1 MSNAD
6 KLGALEYEAEASAA
20 LWGEDV
26 TTFATLRIPITEPI
40 DLSGIKQDKI
50 ESARVVQ
57 YLQDGTPHIL
67 GPMEGSFKTKFWA
80 SGHGSTTAGSP
91 TLDAME
97 TFLGYVFGTAA
108 LSATTSTTA
117 SAGTATAWTTANSGA
132 FTAGGLVRLGVL
144 GDGKGNGQMFPISTC
159 VTTTL
164 TNLVASD
171 AAPTSS
177 DVVYP
182 VTHMHLPESASAA
195 ATSIVGLRLRWRTSN
210 LAMEF
215 HGCWPMSAKL
225 GGTNTGELPFWEI
238 TWGVS
243 WWRYTAT
250 SGVSAVTSN
259 TYNPAPIAAGSLV
272 VNDVGTATRASGKR
286 TYRNFTIDIGLGVA
300 PLMGPGGVNAY
311 QKVIGAKRTQS
322 TIKISWVEDADAAT
336 ATPVLDGYHSSGTKK
351 HLMWTGSTTAGS
363 AIGAYFPSLNICG
376 ARPVQKSDNGIN
388 RIAVEAIAN
397 TGATTTSELTL
408 SAMRIGY
415 G

>member
-117 SAGTATAWTTANSGA
+117 SAGTATAWTTASSGA

-171 AAPTSS
+171 GAPSSS

-195 ATSIVGLRLRWRTSN
+195 ATSIVGLRFRWRTSN

-215 HGCWPMSAKL
+215 HGCWPMSVKA
-225 GGTNTGELPFWEI
+225 GGLNTAELPYWEI
-238 TWGVS
+238 VWGVS

-259 TYNPAPIAAGSLV
+259 TYNPAPIAAGSFNLA
-272 VNDVGTATRASGKR
+272 DVGTATRTKR
-286 TYRNFTIDIGLGVA
+286 SIRNFGVDINLGVA
-300 PLMGPGGVNAY
+300 PLLGPGGVNAY
-311 QKVIGAKRTQS
+311 QKVIGAKRTVS
-322 TIKISWVEDADAAT
+322 TIKVSWVEDADAAT
-336 ATPVLDGYHSSGTKK
+336 ATPALDGFHTSATGQKK
-351 HLMWTGSTTAGS
+351 HLMWTGNTTAGS
-363 AIGAYFPSLNICG
+363 AIGVYFPSLNICG
-376 ARPVQKSDNGIN
+376 ARPVQKMDNGIN
-388 RIAVEAIAN
+388 RIAIEAYAN
-397 TGATTTSELTL
+397 TSATTTSELTL
-408 SAMRIGY
+408 SAMRWGY